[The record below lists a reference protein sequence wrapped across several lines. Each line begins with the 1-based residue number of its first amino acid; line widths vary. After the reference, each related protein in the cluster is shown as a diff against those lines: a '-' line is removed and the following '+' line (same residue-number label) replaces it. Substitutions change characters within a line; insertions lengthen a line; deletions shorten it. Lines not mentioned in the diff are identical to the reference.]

1 MKKERGENG
10 LEKATFAGG
19 CFWCLEAFFEELE
32 GVIDVVSG
40 YVGGHTKN
48 PTYEEVC
55 SGTTGHLEAVQVTF
69 DPSRISYER
78 LLELFWTQIDPFDE
92 GGQFVDRGSQYAT
105 AIFVHDETQRALAN
119 ESKKRLELR
128 LKKKIFTAILPFI
141 KFYNAEDHNQ
151 NFNRICPVRYQAYKI
166 GSGRERRLYELW
178 NQK

>member
-40 YVGGHTKN
+40 YAGGYIKN

-78 LLELFWTQIDPFDE
+78 LLELFWMQIDPFDE

-105 AIFVHDETQRALAN
+105 AIFVHNETQRALAD

-141 KFYNAEDHNQ
+141 KFYRAEDHQQ
-151 NFNRICPVRYQAYKI
+151 NYYRICPVRYQAYKM
-166 GSGRERRLYELW
+166 GSGRERRLCELW